1 MKIKLAQS
9 TRIFIAAIALVLC
22 FSVVLMSACGSKK
35 VEAGDYTATVTYDKE
50 YVSAGGP
57 GPAPGG
63 PTATQ
68 YWGVKVTIYVDE
80 DGVIWTIDASAPDAD
95 HAFTN
100 QFTWTVSGSKFTAQ
114 FSGEWTVSDF
124 AKINVGVDAD
134 GFPLTPGDGSSVT
147 HPSKDIMVLH
157 DAEATCGVVILCI
170 QKIIAE
176 NNLA

>member
-1 MKIKLAQS
+1 MKIKLAKNS
-9 TRIFIAAIALVLC
+9 TRIFIAAIALILC
-22 FSVVLMSACGSKK
+22 FAVALMTACGGKK
-35 VEAGDYTATVTYDKE
+35 IEAGEYTSTVTYEKD
-50 YVSAGGP
+50 YSD
-57 GPAPGG
+57 
-63 PTATQ
+63 TQ
-68 YWGVKVTIYVDE
+68 KYGCKVTIYVDE
-80 DGVIWTIDASAPDAD
+80 DGVIWTIDATAPDAQ

-124 AKINVGVDAD
+124 AKINVGLDST

-170 QKIIAE
+170 QQIIAE

>member
-1 MKIKLAQS
+1 MKSKLAKL
-9 TRIFIAAIALVLC
+9 RRCGLA
-22 FSVVLMSACGSKK
+22 VVLALFVCMAFALAVACSPKI
-35 VEAGDYTATVTYDKE
+35 EAGEYTSTVTFDKE
-50 YVSAGGP
+50 YPSAPGP
-57 GPAPGG
+57 GGAPA
-63 PTATQ
+63 TKQ
-68 YWGVKVTIYVDE
+68 YYGCKVTIYVDE
-80 DGVIWTIDASAPDAD
+80 DGVIWTIDATAPDKD

-124 AKINVGVDAD
+124 AKIKVGVDET

-170 QKIIAE
+170 QKIISE

>member
-1 MKIKLAQS
+1 MKIKMAKS
-9 TRIFIAAIALVLC
+9 TRIFIAVLAIVLC
-22 FSVVLMSACGSKK
+22 FAVVMMAACGGKK
-35 VEAGDYTATVTYDKE
+35 VEAGAYTATVTYEKE

-63 PTATQ
+63 PAATQ

-80 DGVIWTIDASAPDAD
+80 KGVIWTIDAEAPDAD

-114 FSGEWTVSDF
+114 FSGVWKVSEF
-124 AKINVGVDAD
+124 AKIKVGLDSN

-147 HPSKDIMVLH
+147 HPSKDVMVLH